1 MAATQ
6 TVGWIRSHGRK
17 ATVFALFALVLLTA
31 LAVASS
37 SKAAVESPPPPQVWS
52 DKADY
57 APGETVKS
65 FAVLVTASIAT
76 WFSWSCAGE
85 RAPRPANTSS
95 DSPRCGGSRIGQTQL
110 TWVVDGYTLALACL
124 LLPAGARAMR

>member
-17 ATVFALFALVLLTA
+17 ATTFALFALVLLTA

-37 SKAAVESPPPPQVWS
+37 SKAAVESPPPPSVWS

-57 APGETVKS
+57 APTETVQI
-65 FAVLVTASIAT
+65 VGGT
-76 WFSWSCAGE
+76 
-85 RAPRPANTSS
+85 TST
-95 DSPRCGGSRIGQTQL
+95 DLWITPFG
-110 TWVVDGYTLALACL
+110 
-124 LLPAGARAMR
+124 